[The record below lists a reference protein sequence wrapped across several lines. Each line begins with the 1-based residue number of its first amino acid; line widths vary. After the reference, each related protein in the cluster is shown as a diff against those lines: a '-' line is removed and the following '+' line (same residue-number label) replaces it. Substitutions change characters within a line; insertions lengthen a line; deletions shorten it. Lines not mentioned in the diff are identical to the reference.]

1 MSRERTAE
9 STCAKTNTVNS
20 DEYRRLD
27 LKLLFVECAALTI
40 HSRKSVSSLRSRAL
54 IEFGGQQG
62 STGSAV
68 ADGAGESTATGT
80 PWLLGVRARLLL
92 AFFGISA
99 FAALAAAAGIY
110 AFREVGGRLDIVE
123 TRVAPTIS
131 SLELS
136 HSAERI
142 IATAPA
148 LLAAADRTRRDEI
161 KAGLEAELAQL
172 NAKLLDLK
180 RSGAADLPLQ
190 EIEPVVASL
199 TSNLAALE
207 DLVARRLEASE
218 RIAVLRRSVFQTS
231 DETQRLLAPWLEVMD
246 KQISSLMQD
255 LRNARAGPDGPE
267 RLAVLIELQR
277 QTQAGQRQ
285 VSSAVDMLAEASTT
299 EQVRRLPVLAFQL
312 GLALRDLAATA
323 VGLDPKLRP
332 PFLEQVGK
340 LRELSHRTAGHRR
353 SAHTGVGAHRG
364 GRAATG

>member
-1 MSRERTAE
+1 M
-9 STCAKTNTVNS
+9 
-20 DEYRRLD
+20 
-27 LKLLFVECAALTI
+27 
-40 HSRKSVSSLRSRAL
+40 
-54 IEFGGQQG
+54 
-62 STGSAV
+62 
-68 ADGAGESTATGT
+68 ADGASESSATGT
-80 PWLLGVRARLLL
+80 PWLLGVRARLLF

-123 TRVAPTIS
+123 TRVAPTVS

-180 RSGAADLPLQ
+180 RSGAAALPLQ

-218 RIAVLRRSVFQTS
+218 RITVLRRSVFQTS

-246 KQISSLMQD
+246 KQISSLVQD
-255 LRNARAGPDGPE
+255 LHNARAATGPDGPE

-285 VSSAVDMLAEASTT
+285 VPRQWTCSPRRRPPSRCGACRCLPSSSGSLC
-299 EQVRRLPVLAFQL
+299 
-312 GLALRDLAATA
+312 AT
-323 VGLDPKLRP
+323 LLRP
-332 PFLEQVGK
+332 PPASI
-340 LRELSHRTAGHRR
+340 RSCARR
-353 SAHTGVGAHRG
+353 SWSRSASCVSSAP
-364 GRAATG
+364 GRRPSRKRARRSWLSSRQASGDWLRVRAYPHS